1 MNNKNLNEN
10 ILGWIELGLLTA
22 QLGLGLGHIRFSVKN
37 FLADR
42 KKRKQIEQ
50 LISRLTKTNP
60 ELVQK
65 LKTLKPSEPVPG
77 DISSEIKSSLSP
89 EELQLFDT
97 IQESKI
103 NMNQENQLRQLIRE
117 SIQEYIREID
127 EAGNRA
133 ALEAKMTK
141 TQEAIDLRK
150 KKLNMEGLDEAYHDM
165 MDKGKMKEM
174 TSEIKMLEKSLAKY
188 GKMLE
193 KMDAK
198 NAPKMEEMK
207 DDSVE
212 EEMIDEVSIDEN
224 DPESGPQLE
233 EETEQV
239 YEMLLMQKRAG
250 IISETEYKAKVE
262 EAKKKMTDAQKDKKE
277 DIVKGMKKSKSFG
290 KSKDE
295 KSKMYAT
302 ATKLAT
308 KKNKGL
314 KEEVQALFEEETK
327 DLLSL
332 IQSYVNYNY
341 TADQGYGWV
350 EGDDID
356 PITKRGKPV
365 DMVDYAE
372 SKLKELETKITN
384 IKGAEYFTTVKKIA
398 SLLTYDAEYANAEES
413 EEIQPQLEE
422 LAAKLGFTLD
432 QIQDI

>member
-1 MNNKNLNEN
+1 
-10 ILGWIELGLLTA
+10 
-22 QLGLGLGHIRFSVKN
+22 
-37 FLADR
+37 
-42 KKRKQIEQ
+42 
-50 LISRLTKTNP
+50 
-60 ELVQK
+60 
-65 LKTLKPSEPVPG
+65 
-77 DISSEIKSSLSP
+77 
-89 EELQLFDT
+89 
-97 IQESKI
+97 
-103 NMNQENQLRQLIRE
+103 MNQENQLRQLIRE

-133 ALEAKMTK
+133 ALEAKISK

-198 NAPKMEEMK
+198 NAPKMEEMEDK
-207 DDSVE
+207 DVE
-212 EEMIDEVSIDEN
+212 EEIIDEVSIDEVSIDEN

-250 IISETEYKAKVE
+250 IISEIEYAAKLE
-262 EAKKKMTDAQKDKKE
+262 EAKKKMTAAQKDKKE

-308 KKNKGL
+308 KKK
-314 KEEVQALFEEETK
+314 
-327 DLLSL
+327 
-332 IQSYVNYNY
+332 
-341 TADQGYGWV
+341 
-350 EGDDID
+350 
-356 PITKRGKPV
+356 
-365 DMVDYAE
+365 
-372 SKLKELETKITN
+372 
-384 IKGAEYFTTVKKIA
+384 
-398 SLLTYDAEYANAEES
+398 
-413 EEIQPQLEE
+413 
-422 LAAKLGFTLD
+422 
-432 QIQDI
+432 